1 MSIFTKA
8 IKKAHETKTVES
20 YAKGWVH
27 LLKTMTIRKAVMVLA
42 HYIRK
47 FAAEKYSCKASEIS
61 FSECLRMAWNEMKA
75 AEKVANITTNN
86 KGFVVFKNRDFT
98 HSGDLATWMRLDGNW
113 LTINMGN
120 VGLSKGYADELWD
133 FFTSHNISIPAAGMR
148 VTVAL

>member
-1 MSIFTKA
+1 MNIAKI
-8 IKKAHETKTVES
+8 IKKANENKTVES
-20 YAKGWVH
+20 YAKGWNH
-27 LLKTMTIRKAVMVLA
+27 LLKSMSLCKAVMVLS
-42 HYIRK
+42 HRIRK
-47 FAAEKYSCKASEIS
+47 FAAEKYGCKASEIS
-61 FSECLRMAWNEMKA
+61 FSECLRMAWAEMKIA
-75 AEKVANITTNN
+75 KKVSSITTNS

-133 FFTSHNISIPAAGMR
+133 FFTSHNINIPPAGMR